1 MDSYDTISSNN
12 SNISDKHLFADTA
25 NYLFVF
31 DVLGGLGLLKI
42 LQVTSICTHPSE
54 TPVKSTLSEHDLYK
68 YNIFMYR

>member
-1 MDSYDTISSNN
+1 MDSDDSISSNN

-42 LQVTSICTHPSE
+42 LQVTIR
-54 TPVKSTLSEHDLYK
+54 VFAKWQ
-68 YNIFMYR
+68 